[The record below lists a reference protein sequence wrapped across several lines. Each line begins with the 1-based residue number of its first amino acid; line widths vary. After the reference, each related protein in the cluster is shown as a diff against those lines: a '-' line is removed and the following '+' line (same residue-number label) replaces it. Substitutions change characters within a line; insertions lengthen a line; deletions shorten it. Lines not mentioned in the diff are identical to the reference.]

1 MGIGFSTCRIRAA
14 SEDVVSNDALGIT
27 TRPWAFFGMKQRFV
41 HSWNCTLPALIWQW
55 DPLTRDST
63 HLIIWRFVKIQYEIQ
78 LGEII

>member
-1 MGIGFSTCRIRAA
+1 
-14 SEDVVSNDALGIT
+14 
-27 TRPWAFFGMKQRFV
+27 MKQRFV